1 METRKNL
8 CAMLPVALH
17 TRVRQE
23 QEKAGMTLGE
33 YVEAMITEYYD
44 WKDGKIMT
52 GEMRTLAA
60 QIPAELFDRLD
71 RYLKERGI
79 KKKDFLSEELIFSGK
94 TFLQKHHIA
103 VIPSLFRKKQFL
115 SEPISS
121 FLSNMSK
128 ISASGWLFCS
138 LSTIIPASSRHACSQ
153 SPSVCLSRACPA
165 PSHPLCSTLSA
176 SISRSVPMSPLQ
188 QKQRIHQDALLLQV
202 PS

>member
-60 QIPAELFDRLD
+60 QIPAAYISRSDLLTPSNKKFDRL
-71 RYLKERGI
+71 
-79 KKKDFLSEELIFSGK
+79 
-94 TFLQKHHIA
+94 
-103 VIPSLFRKKQFL
+103 
-115 SEPISS
+115 
-121 FLSNMSK
+121 SN
-128 ISASGWLFCS
+128 SASADTNSCLP
-138 LSTIIPASSRHACSQ
+138 LSVICMTFIR
-153 SPSVCLSRACPA
+153 LSFAVFERVINP
-165 PSHPLCSTLSA
+165 
-176 SISRSVPMSPLQ
+176 
-188 QKQRIHQDALLLQV
+188 
-202 PS
+202 

>member
-79 KKKDFLSEELIFSGK
+79 KKKDFLVDIITRALEEAEAAEVTETITETLPNDDGE
-94 TFLQKHHIA
+94 A
-103 VIPSLFRKKQFL
+103 IPHD
-115 SEPISS
+115 EPDEQPEADEI
-121 FLSNMSK
+121 
-128 ISASGWLFCS
+128 
-138 LSTIIPASSRHACSQ
+138 
-153 SPSVCLSRACPA
+153 
-165 PSHPLCSTLSA
+165 
-176 SISRSVPMSPLQ
+176 
-188 QKQRIHQDALLLQV
+188 
-202 PS
+202 

>member
-33 YVEAMITEYYD
+33 YVEALITEYYD

-79 KKKDFLSEELIFSGK
+79 KKKDFLVDIISRALEKADAAEGSTEETYPNAPADESLRGS
-94 TFLQKHHIA
+94 TLQQT
-103 VIPSLFRKKQFL
+103 V
-115 SEPISS
+115 
-121 FLSNMSK
+121 
-128 ISASGWLFCS
+128 
-138 LSTIIPASSRHACSQ
+138 SRHA
-153 SPSVCLSRACPA
+153 PACRLFCVPVG
-165 PSHPLCSTLSA
+165 TLHWKS
-176 SISRSVPMSPLQ
+176 
-188 QKQRIHQDALLLQV
+188 
-202 PS
+202 

>member
-79 KKKDFLSEELIFSGK
+79 KKKDFLVDIITRALEAAEAAEVTETITETSPNDDEE
-94 TFLQKHHIA
+94 A
-103 VIPSLFRKKQFL
+103 IPHD
-115 SEPISS
+115 EPDEQPE
-121 FLSNMSK
+121 
-128 ISASGWLFCS
+128 ADE
-138 LSTIIPASSRHACSQ
+138 P
-153 SPSVCLSRACPA
+153 
-165 PSHPLCSTLSA
+165 
-176 SISRSVPMSPLQ
+176 
-188 QKQRIHQDALLLQV
+188 
-202 PS
+202 

>member
-33 YVEAMITEYYD
+33 YGEAMITEYYD

-71 RYLKERGI
+71 HYLKERGI
-79 KKKDFLSEELIFSGK
+79 KKKDFLVDIITRALEAAEA
-94 TFLQKHHIA
+94 T
-103 VIPSLFRKKQFL
+103 
-115 SEPISS
+115 EPVTE
-121 FLSNMSK
+121 
-128 ISASGWLFCS
+128 AS
-138 LSTIIPASSRHACSQ
+138 P
-153 SPSVCLSRACPA
+153 
-165 PSHPLCSTLSA
+165 
-176 SISRSVPMSPLQ
+176 
-188 QKQRIHQDALLLQV
+188 QDEPDEQPEADET
-202 PS
+202 

>member
-79 KKKDFLSEELIFSGK
+79 KKKDFLVDIITRVLEEAEAAEVTETITETPPNDDGEAIV
-94 TFLQKHHIA
+94 HD
-103 VIPSLFRKKQFL
+103 
-115 SEPISS
+115 EPDEQPE
-121 FLSNMSK
+121 
-128 ISASGWLFCS
+128 ADE
-138 LSTIIPASSRHACSQ
+138 T
-153 SPSVCLSRACPA
+153 
-165 PSHPLCSTLSA
+165 
-176 SISRSVPMSPLQ
+176 
-188 QKQRIHQDALLLQV
+188 
-202 PS
+202 

>member
-1 METRKNL
+1 MEARKNL

-79 KKKDFLSEELIFSGK
+79 KKKDFLVDIITRALEAAEADETGDPTEPVTETPLDDTEEAAPQDEPEEQPEANK
-94 TFLQKHHIA
+94 T
-103 VIPSLFRKKQFL
+103 
-115 SEPISS
+115 
-121 FLSNMSK
+121 
-128 ISASGWLFCS
+128 
-138 LSTIIPASSRHACSQ
+138 
-153 SPSVCLSRACPA
+153 
-165 PSHPLCSTLSA
+165 
-176 SISRSVPMSPLQ
+176 
-188 QKQRIHQDALLLQV
+188 
-202 PS
+202 

>member
-8 CAMLPVALH
+8 CAMLPVTLH

-60 QIPAELFDRLD
+60 QIPAEIFDRLD

-79 KKKDFLSEELIFSGK
+79 KKKDFLVDIITRALEAAEAAEPVTEASPQDELEEQPEADE
-94 TFLQKHHIA
+94 T
-103 VIPSLFRKKQFL
+103 
-115 SEPISS
+115 
-121 FLSNMSK
+121 
-128 ISASGWLFCS
+128 
-138 LSTIIPASSRHACSQ
+138 
-153 SPSVCLSRACPA
+153 
-165 PSHPLCSTLSA
+165 
-176 SISRSVPMSPLQ
+176 
-188 QKQRIHQDALLLQV
+188 
-202 PS
+202 

>member
-33 YVEAMITEYYD
+33 YVEALITEYYD

-60 QIPAELFDRLD
+60 QIPAELFNRLD

-79 KKKDFLSEELIFSGK
+79 KKKDFLVDIITRALEEAEAAEVTEMITETPPNDDGEAIL
-94 TFLQKHHIA
+94 HD
-103 VIPSLFRKKQFL
+103 
-115 SEPISS
+115 EPDEQPEADEI
-121 FLSNMSK
+121 
-128 ISASGWLFCS
+128 
-138 LSTIIPASSRHACSQ
+138 
-153 SPSVCLSRACPA
+153 
-165 PSHPLCSTLSA
+165 
-176 SISRSVPMSPLQ
+176 
-188 QKQRIHQDALLLQV
+188 
-202 PS
+202 

>member
-1 METRKNL
+1 MIFRFRLSRLCVNAANVEERKNL

-17 TRVRQE
+17 ARVRQE

-79 KKKDFLSEELIFSGK
+79 KKKDFLVDIITRALEEDE
-94 TFLQKHHIA
+94 A
-103 VIPSLFRKKQFL
+103 A
-115 SEPISS
+115 EPVTE
-121 FLSNMSK
+121 
-128 ISASGWLFCS
+128 AS
-138 LSTIIPASSRHACSQ
+138 P
-153 SPSVCLSRACPA
+153 
-165 PSHPLCSTLSA
+165 
-176 SISRSVPMSPLQ
+176 
-188 QKQRIHQDALLLQV
+188 QDELEEQPEADET
-202 PS
+202 